1 MSQRRGAGVYRY
13 IQDGAWTRNAAGQ
26 TQPQMP
32 LQPKCRQFSLTSTA
46 AGASQIIHSAIH
58 SSKCNCQLMDHP

>member
-1 MSQRRGAGVYRY
+1 MYIYIRIYVYMSQRCGAGVYRF

-32 LQPKCRQFSLTSTA
+32 L
-46 AGASQIIHSAIH
+46 
-58 SSKCNCQLMDHP
+58 